1 MHFMGRGCHFQ
12 DRGDSGTSV
21 AVLEVQILSLVVVK
35 MIIVRL
41 VSWSPGGA
49 QGFWLLEP
57 RVSVYQFTS
66 ITHHISGFSGYG
78 DIIGFILGQC
88 SFGSLVGNF

>member
-35 MIIVRL
+35 MIIVD
-41 VSWSPGGA
+41 
-49 QGFWLLEP
+49 WLAGIQVEH
-57 RVSVYQFTS
+57 R
-66 ITHHISGFSGYG
+66 
-78 DIIGFILGQC
+78 D
-88 SFGSLVGNF
+88 FGS